1 MIGYGVNFG
10 GSFTFGGFGL
20 TGLSGGYSSFASGAN
35 AASSRL
41 IAGDALSSLDGSRT
55 DVAKIKAALSQLRDT
70 LQAARDNADAV
81 PGRTTLQAVT
91 TDITHYVDKPTY
103 VTVNGK
109 PVQNGTVTVA
119 DGTQKIV
126 SAYERVTRGRTEIG
140 KALKV
145 LLNATV
151 NVGSA
156 PGLANVIAFGSQI
169 AAFLKNTDVKSAL
182 SRPDKASLDSALA
195 QVNGLLAS
203 ADGLGFAVNHSAK
216 AAAQVNLG
224 GLLLSADA
232 SSVTTSS
239 SSTGTTDT
247 SSTNATSAYQTTSTS
262 TTTSSTS
269 SGSTVSTVA

>member
-1 MIGYGVNFG
+1 MIGFGV
-10 GSFTFGGFGL
+10 SFTGNTTFGGFGL
-20 TGLSGGYSSFASGAN
+20 TELSGALSSFAAGN
-35 AASSRL
+35 DAASSRL
-41 IAGDALSSLDGSRT
+41 LAGNALSSADGSRT
-55 DVAKIKAALSQLRDT
+55 SLAQIKAALGQLRDA
-70 LQAARDNADAV
+70 LSAARDNADAV
-81 PGRTTLQAVT
+81 PGRTTLKAVT
-91 TDITHYVDKPTY
+91 TEITRYVDKPTY

-119 DGTQKIV
+119 DGTQKFV
-126 SAYERVTRGRTEIG
+126 SAYERVTRGRTDIG

-156 PGLANVIAFGSQI
+156 PGLANVNTFGSQI
-169 AAFLKNTDVKSAL
+169 GAFLKNTDVNTAL
-182 SRPDKASLDSALA
+182 TRPDKASLDSALA

-203 ADGLGFAVNHSAK
+203 AEGLGFAVNHSAK

-224 GLLLSADA
+224 GLLLSVDA
-232 SSVTTSS
+232 STITSSS

-247 SSTNATSAYQTTSTS
+247 SSASATSAYQTTSTS
-262 TTTSSTS
+262 TSTTSTS

>member
-10 GSFTFGGFGL
+10 SNSTFGGFGL
-20 TGLSGGYSSFASGAN
+20 TGLSGGLSSVASGADS
-35 AASSRL
+35 AAGRL
-41 IAGDALSSLDGSRT
+41 AAGSALTSLDTSRSS
-55 DVAKIKAALSQLRDT
+55 VAEIKAALGQLRDA
-70 LQAARDNADAV
+70 LSAARDNADAV
-81 PGRTTLQAVT
+81 PGSTTLKAVT
-91 TDITHYVDKPTY
+91 TEITHYIDKPTY

-119 DGTQKIV
+119 DGTRKFV
-126 SAYERVTRGRTEIG
+126 SAYERVTRGRTDIG

-156 PGLANVIAFGSQI
+156 PGLANVNTFGSQI
-169 AAFLKNTDVKSAL
+169 GAFLKNTDVKTAL
-182 SRPDKASLDSALA
+182 TRPDKASLDSALA

-203 ADGLGFAVNHSAK
+203 AEGLGFAVNQSAK

-232 SSVTTSS
+232 STITGSS

-247 SSTNATSAYQTTSTS
+247 SSTSATSAYQTTSTS
-262 TTTSSTS
+262 TSTTSTS
-269 SGSTVSTVA
+269 SGSTVSTIA